1 MEVTT
6 QVFGSDFPTDMIKYA
21 DIGFFRRRVKLGTRE
36 KQNDS
41 FTIYLEDIYI
51 DELAERLFA
60 DIFGERILDV
70 FLNPC
75 LMYQKIIALLIINL
89 EDHHEKFQMLVEK
102 KEVKIDKQEL
112 NQTSK
117 TLHFSKLAFVHF
129 ESEVSVLFTL
139 ILFGHT
145 DLSLYCLEKLQ
156 KVQYRSDPT

>member
-89 EDHHEKFQMLVEK
+89 EDHHEKLQMLVEK
-102 KEVKIDKQEL
+102 KKLKLINRNLIRHQKHYIFQNL
-112 NQTSK
+112 PSFILKARYQSS
-117 TLHFSKLAFVHF
+117 LH
-129 ESEVSVLFTL
+129 
-139 ILFGHT
+139 
-145 DLSLYCLEKLQ
+145 
-156 KVQYRSDPT
+156 

>member
-89 EDHHEKFQMLVEK
+89 EDHHEKLQMLVEK
-102 KEVKIDKQEL
+102 K
-112 NQTSK
+112 
-117 TLHFSKLAFVHF
+117 KLK
-129 ESEVSVLFTL
+129 L
-139 ILFGHT
+139 INRNLIRH
-145 DLSLYCLEKLQ
+145 Q
-156 KVQYRSDPT
+156 KHYIFQNLPSFILKARYRSSLH